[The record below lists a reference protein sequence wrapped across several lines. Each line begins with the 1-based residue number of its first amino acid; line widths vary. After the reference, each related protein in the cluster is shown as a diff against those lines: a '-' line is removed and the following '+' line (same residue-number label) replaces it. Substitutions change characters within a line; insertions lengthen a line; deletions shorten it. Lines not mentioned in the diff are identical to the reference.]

1 MGRVRLGCCLALWL
15 GVAASP
21 ALSQGDEAIAWKT
34 GPALERELAA
44 PLSLTWH
51 EREARAALGSLS
63 RSTGVAIFLDRRLDP
78 SRPLQLT
85 AQQEP
90 LRTVVV
96 RVAEQLAGS
105 VSLVGPVVY
114 ISPQGT
120 AGMHAA
126 LASKPRQAI
135 SSLGR
140 EAQLR
145 LLRTGPWQWEE
156 LTEPRTLLAALADEG
171 GVRVVNPELLPHDLW
186 PAASLPALPWVERM
200 TLLLAGFD
208 LSFELSPDG
217 QAIRLVSIPAN
228 FAFER
233 VYPLAGDGAVQVS
246 KLRGLVPAAKIAVN
260 GRQLRATASVA
271 DHQQIARAL
280 TDEPAPAEGTPS
292 PPAATG
298 KLDPGKR
305 YTVTVQNQ
313 PAGSIVATVARQ
325 LGIEARYERAIGA
338 RLTTK
343 ISLSVQDVP
352 LGELM
357 EKTLGP
363 LGLAWRIDGEE
374 LVIERAANE

>member
-1 MGRVRLGCCLALWL
+1 
-15 GVAASP
+15 
-21 ALSQGDEAIAWKT
+21 
-34 GPALERELAA
+34 
-44 PLSLTWH
+44 
-51 EREARAALGSLS
+51 LS

-126 LASKPRQAI
+126 LAGKQRQAI
-135 SSLGR
+135 GSLGR

-145 LLRTGPWQWEE
+145 LLRTGSWQWEE

-217 QAIRLVSIPAN
+217 QAIRLVPIPAN

-233 VYPLAGDGAVQVS
+233 VYPLAGDGAAQVS

-280 TDEPAPAEGTPS
+280 RDEPAPAEGTPS
-292 PPAATG
+292 PPAAAG

>member
-1 MGRVRLGCCLALWL
+1 VALWL
-15 GVAASP
+15 GVAASTAWP
-21 ALSQGDEAIAWKT
+21 QVDEAIAWKT

-63 RSTGVAIFLDRRLDP
+63 RSTSVAIFLDRRLDP
-78 SRPLQLT
+78 SRLLELS
-85 AQQEP
+85 AQNEP

-114 ISPQGT
+114 VSPQGT

-126 LASKPRQAI
+126 LASNQRQAI
-135 SSLGR
+135 GSLGR

-145 LLRTGPWQWEE
+145 LLRSEAWQWEE
-156 LTEPRTLLAALADEG
+156 LTEPRTLLASLADEG

-186 PAASLPALPWVERM
+186 PAANLPALLWVERM

-208 LSFELSPDG
+208 LSFELSPEG
-217 QAIRLVSIPAN
+217 QAIRLVPIPAD

-233 VYPLAGDGAVQVS
+233 VYPLASDSDARVS
-246 KLRGLVPAAKIAVN
+246 KLRGLVPAAKIAIA

-280 TDEPAPAEGTPS
+280 SDEPAPAEGTTS
-292 PPAATG
+292 PPAAAG

-313 PAGSIVATVARQ
+313 PAGSVVATVAKQ
-325 LGIEARYERAIGA
+325 LGIKARFERATSA

-343 ISLSVQDVP
+343 ISLSVKDVP

-357 EKTLGP
+357 KKTLTP
-363 LGLAWRIDGEE
+363 LGLVWRIEGEE
-374 LVIERAANE
+374 LVIEQAVNE